1 MNGPKHIALLCNPVL
16 EKALRTGDEIIA
28 FLRSREIN
36 HSVFTTYWPTV
47 WDGFTEAWIVGGDG
61 TLHHFINTYPNF
73 ALPLALFAGGSGND
87 LHWTLYGDTTVAV
100 QVERVL
106 HAQPRAVD
114 AGECNGKLFLNGVG
128 IGFDG
133 VVVKSMLGKK
143 KLAGKASY
151 LLSIMKHIFLYR
163 ERTCTI
169 TFDDATTHTADCLM
183 ISIAN
188 GKRYGGGFQIA
199 PKANVTDGL
208 LDLVVVE
215 KIDAA
220 QRLRYLPVIE
230 RGEHLRLPFVQY
242 RQMGRVRI
250 TCATPLHAHLDGEY
264 LSAATF
270 DIRCLEKAFLFLW

>member
-87 LHWTLYGDTTVAV
+87 LHWTFYGDTTVAV

>member
-1 MNGPKHIALLCNPVL
+1 MTEPKNIALLCNPVL
-16 EKALRTGDEIIA
+16 EKALRTGDEIIDL
-28 FLRSREIN
+28 LRSKEID

-47 WDGFTEAWIVGGDG
+47 WDGFTEAWIIGGDG

-73 ALPLALFAGGSGND
+73 HLPVALFAGGSGND
-87 LHWTLYGDTTVAV
+87 LHWALYGDLPVAV

-106 HAQPRAVD
+106 NARPRSID
-114 AGECNGKLFLNGVG
+114 AGECNGRLFLNGVG

-133 VVVKSMLGKK
+133 MVVKSMLGKK

-169 TFDDATTHTADCLM
+169 TYDNTTHISDCLM

-199 PKANVTDGL
+199 PKAVVTDGL

-242 RQMGRVRI
+242 KQTGNVRI
-250 TCATPLHAHLDGEY
+250 SCATPLHAHLDGEY

-270 DIRCLEKAFLFLW
+270 NIRCLHKAFLFLW